1 MNDTKTKNT
10 TTLAAAA
17 IALSLFAGAALAQ
30 SGFDAGDALEAL
42 RSAGY
47 AEVRD
52 IEHDDGLWEA
62 EVRGADGRWHDV
74 HVVPGSGE
82 VLDRTRGTLLTA
94 AQVTAAVEAEGYT
107 GIDDLD
113 LDDAVWD
120 LEALSPDGQQV
131 DVRVNGFT
139 GEILVVE
146 IDD

>member
-1 MNDTKTKNT
+1 MNSYK
-10 TTLAAAA
+10 TLAAATLA
-17 IALSLFAGAALAQ
+17 ISMFTGTALAQ
-30 SGFDAGDALEAL
+30 AGFDAGDALEAL
-42 RSAGY
+42 RAAGY

-82 VLDRTRGTLLTA
+82 VLDRTTGTLLTA
-94 AQVTAAVEAEGYT
+94 AEVSAAVEAAGYT
-107 GIDDLD
+107 GIHDLD

-120 LEALSPDGQQV
+120 LEALSPEGQQV
-131 DVRVNGFT
+131 DLRVHGFS